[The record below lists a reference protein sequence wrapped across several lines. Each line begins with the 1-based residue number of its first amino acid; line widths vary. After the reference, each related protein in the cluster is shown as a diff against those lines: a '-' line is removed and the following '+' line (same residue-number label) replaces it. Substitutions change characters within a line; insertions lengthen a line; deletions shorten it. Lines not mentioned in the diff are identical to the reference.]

1 MMNTPFIKISLIIF
15 VFLALLI
22 SLFPP
27 FNFGNRVKQYD
38 FLFNGYD
45 KYVRISNKTYLKK
58 FYSKDSIEAYKE
70 KWSDRELQYVKTSSD
85 SFFTTRRFLFFS
97 QKKKRDWFAD
107 ILYHSKRI
115 TENGENDAMSNKV
128 YNDKT
133 DLRAINYN
141 DVKTDYNKT
150 PDDWDYK
157 YVDIFD
163 SIKNCDEYSI
173 TEPVYLLLE
182 RKILLAELLVEYIL
196 AVLISLIFGYLF
208 QRFFPEK
215 RFKAVI
221 K

>member
-1 MMNTPFIKISLIIF
+1 MNTSFIKISLIIF

-45 KYVRISNKTYLKK
+45 KYVRISNKTYPKK

-97 QKKKRDWFAD
+97 PKKKRDWFAD

-128 YNDKT
+128 YYDET
-133 DLRAINYN
+133 DLSAINFN
-141 DVKTDYNKT
+141 EVKTEYNKT

-157 YVDIFD
+157 YVDIFIG
-163 SIKNCDEYSI
+163 IKNYNEYNI

-196 AVLISLIFGYLF
+196 AVLLSIILGYF
-208 QRFFPEK
+208 IKRFIPEK
-215 RFKAVI
+215 FLKI
-221 K
+221 